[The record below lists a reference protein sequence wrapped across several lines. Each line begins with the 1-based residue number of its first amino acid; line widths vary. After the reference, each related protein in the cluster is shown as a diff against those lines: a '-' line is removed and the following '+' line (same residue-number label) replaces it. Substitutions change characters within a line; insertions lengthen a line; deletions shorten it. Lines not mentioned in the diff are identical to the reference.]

1 MLAGMAFEAAQ
12 RELFVAL
19 RAHHP
24 RMLTIDDLR
33 DDVVQPEFEAALA
46 GLVTDGVVSQL
57 GEMFSL
63 SWVAVRV
70 TRLVDAP

>member
-1 MLAGMAFEAAQ
+1 MATETAQ

-19 RAHHP
+19 LTRHP
-24 RMLTIDDLR
+24 RMLTLDDLR
-33 DDVVQPEFEAALA
+33 DDVVRPELESALA
-46 GLVTDGVVSQL
+46 GLVSDGVVAQL

-70 TRLVDAP
+70 TRLLER